1 MTVANLNRPRRFR
14 DKVTKV
20 AVHVSTFTLGF
31 LTALGTSVLLYVI
44 TERPNQTPTEI
55 LKSENDSA
63 HHWDPDGGIYWDH
76 DDTEPSEPC
85 HDEEVQ
91 FTNA

>member
-20 AVHVSTFTLGF
+20 TVQLSMFLLGF
-31 LTALGTSVLLYVI
+31 FAAWGTSFALYVI
-44 TERPNQTPTEI
+44 TEPTTQTLPEVI
-55 LKSENDSA
+55 KSENDAA
-63 HHWDPDGGIYWDH
+63 HHWDSNGGIYWYH

-91 FTNA
+91 PANA